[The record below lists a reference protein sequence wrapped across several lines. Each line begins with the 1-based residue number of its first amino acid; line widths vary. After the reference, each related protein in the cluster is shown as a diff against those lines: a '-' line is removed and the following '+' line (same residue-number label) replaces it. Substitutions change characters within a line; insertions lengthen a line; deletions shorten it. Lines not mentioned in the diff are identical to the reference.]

1 MNKLLIR
8 ESEYINGLSLT
19 NIQKVKL
26 YQMLYRGMTHDSSTY
41 YLLHGSTAITKSGK
55 CVLFGDGVDCIG
67 KTSTSLFVGLDSGR
81 YVADEYSVYNDLT
94 GTLFG
99 NPSMLIFVRNKMKG
113 ILPIDINWSDQPE
126 TAFLPSEIG
135 LSVESAKLDAIVSP
149 HLGDRLELVEETDPI
164 KKMRKLAITSTAH
177 RLKFTD
183 NSLDRVNGTSH
194 TDEKI
199 EIADCTIG
207 LHVPSSLLA
216 LPYYDAY
223 LQESKQIIDLLK
235 GVL

>member
-8 ESEYINGLSLT
+8 ESEYINGLPLT

-41 YLLHGSTAITKSGK
+41 FLLHGSTAITKSGK
-55 CVLFGDGVDCIG
+55 CILFGDGVDCIG

-94 GTLFG
+94 GTLYG

-113 ILPIDINWSDQPE
+113 ILPIDIKWSNQPE
-126 TAFLPSEIG
+126 TSFLPSDIG
-135 LSVESAKLDAIVSP
+135 LKVESAKLDMIVSP
-149 HLGDRLELVEETDPI
+149 HLGNRLELVEETNPI
-164 KKMRKLAITSTAH
+164 RKMRKMAITSTAH

-194 TDEKI
+194 SDEKI
-199 EIADCTIG
+199 EISDYTIG
-207 LHVPSSLLA
+207 LNVPTSLLE

-223 LQESKQIIDLLK
+223 LQESSQIIDLLK
-235 GVL
+235 GL